1 MSLLRDLIHRGKRL
15 VGAEARRHTDVISHD
30 RFDARTFSDLLDEV
44 PALAAEVDRLGYD
57 FDYVQDLVRDVFLG
71 IYKALPKAHD
81 RGQMDPS
88 RLVNHGIVT
97 SLLDSPEFQ
106 ELRTQAAGDRYVA
119 TMATLGLED
128 KLRRSLHAAREAQDK
143 AEEARWEQEWADEAA
158 RRAKELTEQAQEQAD
173 QANADTQDE
182 QQDREPS
189 AGGDQGNDRPA
200 DGEAEPTGG
209 QGQPGDGNAPPAA
222 LGDEGVGRGGPPDLV
237 EPLERAI
244 AQAEAAAARA
254 EQVGQEAADAFTAAQ
269 GQIRALLRQGAAEE
283 REKAEAEATMMRAW
297 GLGPGELE
305 RMDFQARVQLAERL
319 RTSRLAEFTEQLGR
333 FRMLAAAE
341 RARKSEH
348 GAEELHSVTVS
359 GDLPRV
365 LASEVAH
372 LAVPALRADFF
383 RRLSE
388 RQILTYSLRGSERVG
403 RGPVVFLGDLSGSM
417 GKEFAGWTREA
428 WLKAFALALLDQARS
443 GGRDFVAV
451 LFASQGVQQV
461 FEFAKGR
468 ASIEDLIDFAEVFFR
483 GGTHFE
489 TPITTAVDI
498 LEASFNRDGLPKA
511 DMVLATDGECA
522 VGERW
527 LVDYLTRKERL
538 AFRTFGVAIGYRPGP
553 TLTALSD
560 NTRSVLD
567 LADLHAMAD
576 IFRTV

>member
-1 MSLLRDLIHRGKRL
+1 MSVLRDLIDRSRRL
-15 VGAEARRHTDVISHD
+15 IGAEVKRHTDVIAND
-30 RFDARTFSDLLDEV
+30 RFDARTFTELLEEA
-44 PALAAEVDRLGYD
+44 PALADELDRLGFD
-57 FDYVQDLVRDVFLG
+57 FDYAEDLLRDVFMG
-71 IYKALPKAHD
+71 IYKALPKAHA
-81 RGQMDPS
+81 RHQMDPS

-128 KLRRSLHAAREAQDK
+128 TLRRSLEAAREAQEK
-143 AEEARWEQEWADEAA
+143 AEEAKRRREAADEVAEQA
-158 RRAKELTEQAQEQAD
+158 RELAEQAKELAD
-173 QANADTQDE
+173 QGDVDAQDD
-182 QQDREPS
+182 QQQGRKPA
-189 AGGDQGNDRPA
+189 AGGDAPGDVPVGGSA
-200 DGEAEPTGG
+200 DPSTG
-209 QGQPGDGNAPPAA
+209 QGQLSDGDHPATPPGEEDGP
-222 LGDEGVGRGGPPDLV
+222 GGPPDLA

-244 AQAEAAAARA
+244 AEGEAAAARA
-254 EQVGQEAADAFTAAQ
+254 EQAGQEAAEAFAGAR
-269 GQIRALLRQGAAEE
+269 GQIRVLLRHASAQE
-283 REKAEAEATMMRAW
+283 REKAEAETTMMRAW

-305 RMDFQARVQLAERL
+305 RMDFQSRARLAERL
-319 RTSRLAEFTEQLGR
+319 RSSRLAEFTEQVGR

-341 RARKSEH
+341 RARKTEH
-348 GAEELHSVTVS
+348 GAEELHSVTIS

-372 LAVPALRADFF
+372 LAVPALQANFF
-383 RRLSE
+383 RRLTE
-388 RQILTYSLRGSERVG
+388 RQLLTYSLRGSERIG
-403 RGPVVFLGDLSGSM
+403 KGPVVFLGDLSGSM
-417 GKEFAGWTREA
+417 GAKFAGWTREA

-451 LFASQGVQQV
+451 LFASQGVQQM
-461 FEFAKGR
+461 FEFPKGR

-489 TPITTAVDI
+489 TPITTAVDL
-498 LEASFNRDGLPKA
+498 LEANFNRDGLPKA
-511 DMVLATDGECA
+511 DVVLATDGECG
-522 VGERW
+522 VGDRW
-527 LVDYLTRKERL
+527 LADYLIRKERL
-538 AFRTFGVAIGYRPGP
+538 AFRTFGVAIGYQPGP